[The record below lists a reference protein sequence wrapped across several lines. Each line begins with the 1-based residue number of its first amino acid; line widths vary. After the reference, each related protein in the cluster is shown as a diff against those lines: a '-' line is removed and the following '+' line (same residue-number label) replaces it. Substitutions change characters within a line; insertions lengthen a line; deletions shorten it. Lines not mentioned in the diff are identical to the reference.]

1 MHKIGPQQPSI
12 PLSLYIH
19 IPWCTKKCPY
29 CDFNSYASPQEIPEK
44 AYVQRLLSDLRQDLS
59 LAQGRS
65 VQSIFFG
72 GGTPSLFSAGSIE
85 AILEGVHAQLSIEPL
100 AEITLEANPGTV
112 SAQQFKA
119 YKQAGIN
126 RLSLGAQS
134 FQDKSLLALGRIHT
148 AAQTQEA
155 IQAILNVDF
164 RSFNIDLMYGL
175 PEQSIQD
182 ACFDLQTA
190 LAFNPPHIS
199 WYHLTLEPNTVF
211 YKQKPAGLP
220 SDDHVFEMQCAG
232 TDLLQAQ
239 GLQAYEVSAFSKR
252 GHQSA
257 HNLNY
262 WHFGDYLGI
271 GAGAHAKITDL
282 DSKKIT
288 RYRKT
293 RYPKDYLN
301 LLKNPLA
308 DSTIIPQEE
317 LALEFMLNALR
328 HHQGFSLAEFEQR
341 TFLTRASIA
350 KPLSKAIDSGLLLL
364 EDNWITPTDLG
375 NRFLN
380 DLTALFLD

>member
-1 MHKIGPQQPSI
+1 MHKTANQQPSI

-29 CDFNSYASPQEIPEK
+29 CDFNSYASPQAIPEK
-44 AYVQRLLSDLRQDLS
+44 AYIQRLLSDLHQDLA
-59 LAQGRS
+59 LVQGRS
-65 VQSIFFG
+65 VHSIFFG
-72 GGTPSLFSAGSIE
+72 GGTPSLFSPGGIE
-85 AILEGVHAQLSIEPL
+85 AILEGVYTQLSIETL

-112 SAQQFKA
+112 SAQHFKD

-134 FQDKSLLALGRIHT
+134 FQDKSLLTLGRIHT

-175 PEQSIQD
+175 PEQNIQD
-182 ACFDLQTA
+182 ALFDLQTA
-190 LAFNPPHIS
+190 LTFNPPHIS

-220 SDDHVFEMQCAG
+220 SDDHIFEMQCAG
-232 TDLLQAQ
+232 TDLLHAQ
-239 GLQAYEVSAFSKR
+239 GLTAYEVSAFSKI
-252 GHQSA
+252 GHRSA

-308 DSTIIPQEE
+308 DSKVIPQNE

-328 HHQGFSLAEFEQR
+328 YHTGFSLTHFEQR
-341 TFLTRASIA
+341 TFLNRESIA
-350 KPLSKAIDSGLLLL
+350 KPLSKAINKGLLLL
-364 EDNWITPTDLG
+364 KDDWITPTDLG
-375 NRFLN
+375 KRFLN
-380 DLTALFLD
+380 DVTALFLD

>member
-1 MHKIGPQQPSI
+1 MHEIANKPLSV

-29 CDFNSYASPQEIPEK
+29 CDFNSYASPQAIPEK
-44 AYVQRLLSDLRQDLS
+44 AYIQRLLSDLHQDLA
-59 LAQGRS
+59 LVQGRS
-65 VQSIFFG
+65 IHSIFFG
-72 GGTPSLFSAGSIE
+72 GGTPSLFSPAGIA
-85 AILEGVHAQLSIEPL
+85 AILEGVYKQLSIETL

-112 SAQQFKA
+112 SAQHFKD
-119 YKQAGIN
+119 YKKAGIN

-148 AAQTQEA
+148 AAQTHEA
-155 IQAILNVDF
+155 IRAIINVDF

-175 PEQSIQD
+175 PEQNIRD
-182 ACFDLQTA
+182 ACFDLRMA
-190 LAFNPPHIS
+190 LDFDPPHVS

-211 YKQKPAGLP
+211 YKKKPVGLP
-220 SDDHVFEMQCAG
+220 SDDHVFKMQCTG
-232 TDLLQAQ
+232 TDLLHAH
-239 GLQAYEVSAFSKR
+239 GLTAYEVSAFSKI
-252 GHQSA
+252 GHRSA

-271 GAGAHAKITDL
+271 GAGAHAKITDSE
-282 DSKKIT
+282 SKKIT

-308 DSTIIPQEE
+308 DSKVIPQNE

-328 HHQGFSLAEFEQR
+328 HHTGFSLTHFEQR
-341 TFLTRASIA
+341 TFLNRKSIE
-350 KPLSKAIDSGLLLL
+350 KPLSKAIDRGLLLL
-364 EDNWITPTDLG
+364 KDNWIIPTDLG
-375 NRFLN
+375 KRFLN
-380 DLTALFLD
+380 DVTALFLD

>member
-1 MHKIGPQQPSI
+1 MHKTAHQALSI

-29 CDFNSYASPQEIPEK
+29 CDFNSYSSPQEIPEK
-44 AYVQRLLSDLRQDLS
+44 AYIKCLLSDLDQDLA
-59 LAQGRS
+59 LVQGRS
-65 VQSIFFG
+65 VRSIFFG
-72 GGTPSLFSAGSIE
+72 GGTPSLFSPGGIE
-85 AILEGVHAQLSIEPL
+85 AILEGVHRQLSIETL

-112 SAQQFKA
+112 SEQHFKA

-220 SDDHVFEMQCAG
+220 SDDHVFEMQCVGA
-232 TDLLQAQ
+232 DLLHAH
-239 GLQAYEVSAFSKR
+239 GLKAYEVSAFSKA
-252 GHQSA
+252 GHGCV

-262 WHFGDYLGI
+262 WDFGDYLGI

-282 DSKKIT
+282 DSQKIT

-308 DSTIIPQEE
+308 ETTVIQQDA

-328 HHQGFSLAEFEQR
+328 VHQGFSMTQFEQR
-341 TFLTRASIA
+341 TFLNRTSIA
-350 KPLSKAIDSGLLLL
+350 KPLSKAIDIGLLLL
-364 EDNWITPTDLG
+364 EDDWITPTDLG
-375 NRFLN
+375 KRFLN